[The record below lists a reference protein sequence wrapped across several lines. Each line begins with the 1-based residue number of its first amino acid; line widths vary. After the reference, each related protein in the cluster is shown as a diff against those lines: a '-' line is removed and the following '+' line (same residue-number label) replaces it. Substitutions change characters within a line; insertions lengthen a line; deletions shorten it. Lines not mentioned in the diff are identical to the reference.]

1 MDLKNL
7 TVDQLMELR
16 KKDEERAKELIKML
30 DLKDEERGMSLED
43 LEKEVD
49 ELEKNKKAIDEELE
63 LRKNMQ
69 SKKAELRKKAAVFG
83 TVEKKGLEENN
94 SRMNEREKRAEKFK
108 ETGKME
114 VRALTTSDK
123 IASPKIAGDINELAI
138 AGNEI
143 VDDVNAIA
151 LTGNGAWVA
160 AYRKTEAS
168 AEDVTDGNKVE
179 GTAGTFDTV
188 EVTPSIWGIL
198 DAISNQVKKMSSID
212 YAGSIEKA
220 ALIALR
226 AKGSV
231 KIVEKI
237 KASSLAEKKVYLI
250 DENYI
255 RSLVLGF
262 NSIDGKG
269 EVKLYLS
276 QEDLLEIGKVRGK
289 NEKQA
294 TFDIDFDT
302 GTTKS
307 GSIKDGGTA
316 VSFRVVASLAKGTQ
330 LFGQPMTVDMPMWD
344 NMEIKTDE
352 GGEYFDKNMMGI
364 RGLQTANADLVA
376 YHGMQVITQA

>member
-1 MDLKNL
+1 MDLKSL
-7 TVDQLMELR
+7 TLDQLMELR

-49 ELEKNKKAIDEELE
+49 ELEKNKKSIDEELE
-63 LRKNMQ
+63 SRKKVQ
-69 SKKAELRKKAAVFG
+69 SKKEEIRKKAAVFG
-83 TVEKKGLEENN
+83 NVEKRFEGDDKK
-94 SRMNEREKRAEKFK
+94 MNEKEERAKRFK

-123 IASPKIAGDINELAI
+123 IAVSKLAGDINELAE
-138 AGNEI
+138 AGNAI
-143 VDDVNAIA
+143 VDDVNPIA

-160 AYRKTEAS
+160 AYKKTEAT
-168 AEDVTDGNKVE
+168 AEDVTDGSKIG
-179 GTAGTFDTV
+179 GTGSTFDTV
-188 EVTPSIWGIL
+188 EISPALWGIL
-198 DAISNQVKKMSSID
+198 DSISNQVKKMTALDYEESIR
-212 YAGSIEKA
+212 KA

-226 AKGSV
+226 AKASN

-237 KASSLAEKKVYLI
+237 KASDLAEKKVYLI

-262 NSIDGKG
+262 QSIDGKG

-294 TFDIDFDT
+294 TFDIEFDA

-352 GGEYFDKNMMGI
+352 GGDYFDKNMMGI